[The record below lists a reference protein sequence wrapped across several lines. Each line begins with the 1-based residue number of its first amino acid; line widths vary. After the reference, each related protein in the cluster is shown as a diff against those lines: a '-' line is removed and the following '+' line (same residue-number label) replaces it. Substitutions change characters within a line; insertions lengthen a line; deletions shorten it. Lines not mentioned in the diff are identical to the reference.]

1 MDLGIK
7 GKIAVVTGASNGIG
21 RATAR
26 LLAQEGAHVVM
37 MARRPDVLEQARA
50 DIATDG
56 SVEAIAIDVCDSAA
70 YTAAL
75 EDVAKRH
82 GAIHILV
89 NNAGAG
95 QFGPI
100 EVMTDEAFVEAY
112 RLNVFAPLASMRT
125 VFPIMERQGGGAIV
139 NVTSIMGA
147 RAQAMSSSYASSKA
161 ALNHLNAVAAVEGAP
176 KGIRV
181 NTLQV
186 GSIVTEGT
194 ESYRAMFPDQAAKVT
209 NAIPLGRWGQP
220 EEIAAGI
227 AFLVSAPASFVAGA
241 VLAIDGGLGVQFP
254 Y

>member
-1 MDLGIK
+1 MDLGLT

-50 DIATDG
+50 DVATTG
-56 SVEAIAIDVCDSAA
+56 SVETMAVDVCDSVA

-75 EDVAKRH
+75 EDIATRH
-82 GAIHILV
+82 GRIDILV

-100 EVMTDEAFVEAY
+100 EALGDDAFAEAF
-112 RLNVFAPLASMRT
+112 RLNVFAPFASMRT

-147 RAQAMSSSYASSKA
+147 RAQALSSSYASSKA

-186 GSIVTEGT
+186 GSIATEGT
-194 ESYRAMFPDQAAKVT
+194 QAYREQYPELAAKVT
-209 NAIPLGRWGQP
+209 GAIPMGRWGKP

-241 VLAIDGGLGVQFP
+241 VLAVDGALGVQFP

>member
-1 MDLGIK
+1 MDLGLT

-37 MARRPDVLEQARA
+37 MARRPDVLEEARA
-50 DIATDG
+50 AIAAEG
-56 SVEAIAIDVCDSAA
+56 SVEAIAIDVCDSPA
-70 YTAAL
+70 YATAL
-75 EDVAKRH
+75 EEVAARH
-82 GAIHILV
+82 GAIQILV

-95 QFGPI
+95 QFAPI
-100 EVMTDEAFVEAY
+100 EALSDEAFAEAY
-112 RLNVFAPLASMRT
+112 RLNVFAPFASMRT

-139 NVTSIMGA
+139 NVTSIMGV
-147 RAQAMSSSYASSKA
+147 RAQTMSSSYASSKA

-186 GSIVTEGT
+186 GSIMTEGT
-194 ESYRAMFPDQAAKVT
+194 EAYRQAHPAEAARVT
-209 NAIPLGRWGQP
+209 SAIPLGRWGRP

-241 VLAIDGGLGVQFP
+241 VLAIDGALAVQFP

>member
-1 MDLGIK
+1 LDLGLK
-7 GKIAVVTGASNGIG
+7 NKIAVVTGASNGIG

-37 MARRPDVLEQARA
+37 IARRVDVLEEARA
-50 DIATDG
+50 DVAAWG
-56 SVEAIAIDVCDSAA
+56 SVEAIALDVCDLPA
-70 YTAAL
+70 YTHAL
-75 EDVAKRH
+75 EEVAERL
-82 GAIHILV
+82 GRIDILV
-89 NNAGAG
+89 NNAGGGA
-95 QFGPI
+95 FGPI
-100 EVMTDEAFVEAY
+100 DMMDDDAFIQSY
-112 RLNVFAPLASMRT
+112 RLNVYAPFASMRA

-139 NVTSIMGA
+139 NVTSIMGV
-147 RAQAMSSSYASSKA
+147 RAQALSVSYASSKA

-186 GSIVTEGT
+186 GSIATEGT
-194 ESYRAMFPDQAAKVT
+194 AGYRDAYPEQAAKVT
-209 NAIPLGRWGQP
+209 TAVPMGRWGTP

-241 VLAIDGGLGVQFP
+241 VLAVDGALSVQFP